1 MPNAVHEEDDDDDDD
16 DDDEDD
22 DDDVDVASTW
32 DLGQCRIVRVTA
44 PKSYLT

>member
-22 DDDVDVASTW
+22 DDVDVASTW
-32 DLGQCRIVRVTA
+32 DLGQCRSVRVTA